1 MNMKKLAAG
10 ALTALT
16 VAGGTVATAT
26 PAAAQPWRGG
36 GYHHGGWGP
45 GAAIGAGLVG
55 LAVGAAIADHPHY
68 GYGYGPHYG
77 YGPYYGPGYYGC
89 RTAVRWNPYWGGY
102 ERVRACY

>member
-1 MNMKKLAAG
+1 MNVKKLAAG
-10 ALTALT
+10 ALAALT
-16 VAGGTVATAT
+16 LAGGAAATAT

-36 GYHHGGWGP
+36 GYHHSGWGP

-68 GYGYGPHYG
+68 AYGYGPD
-77 YGPYYGPGYYGC
+77 YGPGGYGC
-89 RTAVRWNPYWGGY
+89 RTAVRWNPYWGHY